1 MPNLGAGVDQHV
13 NVGAVPTWV
22 FSPTA
27 GLPNTVRLYNEGA
40 GGPLVYVGGANV
52 SPLNGLPLSPGNEP
66 LRLVN
71 ITGPVYACSAV
82 SPGTA
87 AATIGTGVPSNAG
100 TTKFSVTTMNTSFA
114 AGTVLL
120 VGGGTSQEVLV
131 VASTAGTVITTTTSS
146 LYDHAVGAPLTA
158 CTYFPAQLRAT
169 AGAI

>member
-13 NVGAVPTWV
+13 NVSALPTWV
-22 FSPTA
+22 FSPTT
-27 GLPNTVRLYNEGA
+27 GLPNTVRLYNE

-52 SPLNGLPLSPGNEP
+52 SPSNGLPLAAGNEP
-66 LRLVN
+66 IRLAN
-71 ITGPVYACSAV
+71 ITGSVYACSAV
-82 SPGTA
+82 TPGTA

-131 VASTAGTVITTTTSS
+131 IASTATTVITTTTNS

-158 CTYFPAQLRAT
+158 CTYFPAQLRAS
-169 AGAI
+169 AGVV